1 MEHGDDEVA
10 MTTVVRPSVD
20 EGSHCAQLDV
30 GGGGWLLFVLGKGWL
45 IKRDCKQD

>member
-30 GGGGWLLFVLGKGWL
+30 GGGGLATVCSGKGAAD
-45 IKRDCKQD
+45 KA